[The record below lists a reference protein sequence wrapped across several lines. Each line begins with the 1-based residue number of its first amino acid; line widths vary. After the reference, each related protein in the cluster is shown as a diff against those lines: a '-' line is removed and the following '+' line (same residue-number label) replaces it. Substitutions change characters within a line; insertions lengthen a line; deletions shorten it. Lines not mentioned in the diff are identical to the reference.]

1 MAELKTC
8 VVLPTYNE
16 EESIAQMI
24 NAIRKLN
31 LPLFVMD
38 EHSRDKT
45 EEIAKS
51 LGVEVYQREGSG
63 KGAGLI
69 SAINLA
75 GQKGFDIIVI
85 IDCDSSYPVEDIPKL
100 LEYIPE
106 YDMVIGSRNL
116 NDVEFSHRIGNIIHT
131 QAINILF
138 NSRLKDINSG
148 MRAIK
153 VKRMSGLLNANGFDI
168 EAQITI
174 KAIKNKF
181 KIKEIPIKYKE
192 RLGQSKIRIKDGFL
206 ILSRII
212 KERLSR

>member
-1 MAELKTC
+1 MSEIKTC

-24 NAIRKLN
+24 EAIHKLN

-45 EEIAKS
+45 EEIAKR

-69 SAINLA
+69 SAVNLA
-75 GQKGFDIIVI
+75 SKNGYDIIVI
-85 IDCDSSYPVEDIPKL
+85 IDCDTSYPPEDIPKL
-100 LEYIPE
+100 LEFIPE
-106 YDMVIGSRNL
+106 YDMVIGARDL
-116 NDVEFSHRIGNIIHT
+116 KDIEFSHRIGNLIHT
-131 QAINILF
+131 QAINIMF
-138 NSRLKDINSG
+138 NASLKDINSG

-153 VKRMSGLLNANGFDI
+153 VKKISGLLNANGFDI
-168 EAQITI
+168 EAQITAQAL
-174 KAIKNKF
+174 KKKF
-181 KIKEIPIKYKE
+181 KIKEITIKYKE
-192 RLGQSKIRIKDGFL
+192 RLGQSKIRIKDGFV

-212 KERLSR
+212 KERFTK